1 MLIPK
6 NLCQANI
13 KSGRGFRVLFLR
25 QCPRHFDHAGGIDF
39 YLLQRHCAAVDALQQ
54 IVVITLAAGH
64 EQVAACRSHILRLR
78 IPVGRACVPG
88 HRRDPVGH
96 DDALIPKLGAQNV
109 HARCHHRV

>member
-13 KSGRGFRVLFLR
+13 KSGRGFCVLFLR

-64 EQVAACRSHILRLR
+64 EQVAATYCACESRWAERAS
-78 IPVGRACVPG
+78 PVIGVTQSVMTMP
-88 HRRDPVGH
+88 
-96 DDALIPKLGAQNV
+96 
-109 HARCHHRV
+109 